1 MKLYVNY
8 HERLVED
15 YWDGKEYGDWRKQW
29 EYSVETV
36 GLSSLA
42 EWAGIGYDV
51 EEFETDFD
59 VDAGDTVYVL
69 WITYRTGDTFGYEEG
84 RGEVLWVFKNLA
96 AAVEAKAI
104 WEENCRNAYIVK
116 FLSDTGETVQ
126 VSSPAS
132 GYFEDLEYIEL
143 SEFQVDP

>member
-15 YWDGKEYGDWRKQW
+15 YWDGKECGTWRKQW

-36 GLSSLA
+36 GLSNLS
-42 EWAGIGYDV
+42 EWEGIGYDV

-59 VDAGDTVYVL
+59 VEAGDTVYVL
-69 WITYRTGDTFGYEEG
+69 WMTYRTGDTFGHETG
-84 RGEVLWVFKNLA
+84 RGEVLWVFKNQA

-104 WEENCRNAYIVK
+104 WEENCRNAYIK
-116 FLSDTGETVQ
+116 FLSDTGEEVQ

-132 GYFEDLEYIEL
+132 GYFEDLGYIEL